1 MLRRTLQKEGWTVAE
16 AVNGREALGQLE
28 RSRPALVLLD
38 LMMPEMDGFEVL
50 ERMRREEAWRDIPVI
65 IVTAK
70 DLTREEVERLNG
82 RVVKV
87 LQKGDLPAPGPARR
101 RPGHARRG
109 GCGAGAAPATAE
121 PVGD

>member
-50 ERMRREEAWRDIPVI
+50 ERMRREDAWRAIPVI

-70 DLTREEVERLNG
+70 DLTRDGGGPPER
-82 RVVKV
+82 
-87 LQKGDLPAPGPARR
+87 PAWSRCC
-101 RPGHARRG
+101 RRG
-109 GCGAGAAPATAE
+109 PTGAGTCSTTSGPCWR
-121 PVGD
+121 GG